1 MPPEEDIVAHNPR
14 RRRHLEDPIRTVI
27 AVGFVNRTI
36 KVISS
41 LLSLLNVA
49 WVPEFQ
55 LICNE
60 MITNRLVTLPAA
72 S

>member
-1 MPPEEDIVAHNPR
+1 MPPEEIVAHNPR
-14 RRRHLEDPIRTVI
+14 RRRHLEDSIRT
-27 AVGFVNRTI
+27 AVFAEFVNRTI

-41 LLSLLNVA
+41 LLSLSNVA